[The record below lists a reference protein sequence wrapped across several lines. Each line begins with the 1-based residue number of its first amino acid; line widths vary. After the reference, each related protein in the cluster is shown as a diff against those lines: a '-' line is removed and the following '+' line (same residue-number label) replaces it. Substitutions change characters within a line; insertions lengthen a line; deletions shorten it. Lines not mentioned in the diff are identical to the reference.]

1 MSVQELAPISDF
13 RASEASPKA
22 HRSKACVRIL
32 EPSDNN
38 ALVQLHETGK
48 APIDWPAALGISDM
62 DRFLHGPIG

>member
-1 MSVQELAPISDF
+1 MSVQELALISDF

-38 ALVQLHETGK
+38 ALVQLYETDK
-48 APIDWPAALGISDM
+48 TAIDRLAVLGITDM
-62 DRFLHGPIG
+62 DRFLHEPIE